1 MGSEMCIRDRFRNAW
16 IDQFSASAQFSGVG
30 KIFWTERNDIYQ
42 KFYGTVNAK
51 VGVRKGIVNVNLW
64 SRNITNTHYSAFYFE
79 SFGNPF
85 IQLGKPFQIGAEV
98 AIAF

>member
-1 MGSEMCIRDRFRNAW
+1 M
-16 IDQFSASAQFSGVG
+16 
-30 KIFWTERNDIYQ
+30 
-42 KFYGTVNAK
+42 
-51 VGVRKGIVNVNLW
+51 

>member
-1 MGSEMCIRDRFRNAW
+1 MDRPILRLRP
-16 IDQFSASAQFSGVG
+16 IQRCRKDLL
-30 KIFWTERNDIYQ
+30 TERNDIYQ